1 VKEYLQMAKRT
12 APLLPATD
20 RLLQALGERMLLA
33 RKRRKITAK
42 QMAERAGMSLPTLRN
57 LEAGSPGVTMG
68 AYLAVLQVLGL
79 EKDLDEVAKN
89 DELGRHLQDAEL
101 VKQRSAADKAEKAKV
116 AVARVVR
123 RTLDKPRKTRQ
134 LVIPVKGSIGREGSD
149 TQRIKA
155 PATKGKAH
163 QRGIGQAPSGPISAD
178 DLMSMLDQQPAGGRQ

>member
-1 VKEYLQMAKRT
+1 MAKRT

-20 RLLQALGERMLLA
+20 RLLQALGERVLLA

-89 DELGRHLQDAEL
+89 DEVGRHLQDAAL

-116 AVARVVR
+116 AVTRVVR
-123 RTLDKPRKTRQ
+123 RTLDKQRKTRQ
-134 LVIPVKGSIGREGSD
+134 LVIPVKVSIGREGSD
-149 TQRIKA
+149 TQRVKA